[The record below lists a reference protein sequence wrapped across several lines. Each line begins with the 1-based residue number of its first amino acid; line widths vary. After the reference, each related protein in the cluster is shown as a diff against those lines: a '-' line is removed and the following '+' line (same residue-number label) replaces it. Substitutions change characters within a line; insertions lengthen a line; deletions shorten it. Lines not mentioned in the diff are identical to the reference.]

1 MRRNPTVYVRGRVRH
16 RDHRTVELNGWHQ
29 VLSNTENLSY
39 AMRNITFLD

>member
-16 RDHRTVELNGWHQ
+16 VDHKTVVLDGWHQ

-39 AMRNITFLD
+39 AMRNIAFLD